1 MRLSK
6 ECELLIDGYLA
17 RFRKCLAKNAIAQ
30 QDEIVREI
38 LMHIRECAEQPGV
51 NVESVLRRLGPAE
64 VLASQYGSEQLI
76 RRAERAF
83 SPLVILKAT
92 LELAKRGLMGSVLF
106 LFALIGYMT
115 GGGLIFTAM
124 LKPFYPRQIGLWAG
138 AGFYFGYHEPAPPDG
153 IHELLGNAY
162 IPVTL
167 CLGGLIL
174 CLTTLGMRWMIRR
187 WKQPA
192 RGDSRFPAL
201 TTA

>member
-92 LELAKRGLMGSVLF
+92 LELAKRGL
-106 LFALIGYMT
+106 IG
-115 GGGLIFTAM
+115 
-124 LKPFYPRQIGLWAG
+124 IGLVPVCADRLYDRRRPDLYRD
-138 AGFYFGYHEPAPPDG
+138 AEAVLPA
-153 IHELLGNAY
+153 
-162 IPVTL
+162 
-167 CLGGLIL
+167 
-174 CLTTLGMRWMIRR
+174 
-187 WKQPA
+187 
-192 RGDSRFPAL
+192 
-201 TTA
+201 